1 MPTQLARPT
10 EATPPQPLPEA
21 SVPQHGERYESPQLY
36 GERPTTELQDTDV
49 EKVTDR
55 EVLLQMLL
63 NEDEYKQAKESGLD
77 TLFHH
82 DDDLG
87 KDSLRHI
94 LCGELSGD
102 QRIPKGFHHV
112 PSAQKMSLEDGYGNL
127 LTRVERVV
135 DAAGNEIERQPGIP
149 YNAEVV
155 VDGKEKE
162 TLRRSK
168 TNRTQTELVRSR
180 STMFPDEMSPLE
192 IMQSI
197 NTAINN
203 ADPAHDKIIK
213 LPNGSAYYNLIG
225 TVPLD
230 EGKYSMGVCVSMNLE
245 TMTVVTA
252 FPSMQHSGTIP
263 RAEGL
268 AAPSQPEVASA
279 AGGIALGGKGA
290 HHV

>member
-1 MPTQLARPT
+1 MPS
-10 EATPPQPLPEA
+10 QPLLET
-21 SVPQHGERYESPQLY
+21 SLSEQDRQYGVPHLHGEHHTNE
-36 GERPTTELQDTDV
+36 TQDTDA
-49 EKVTDR
+49 EIMTDR

-63 NEDEYKQAKESGLD
+63 NEDEYKEAKEGGLD
-77 TLFHH
+77 QLFHH
-82 DDDLG
+82 DDESG

-112 PSAQKMSLEDGYGNL
+112 PSANKMSLEDGYGNL
-127 LTRVERVV
+127 LTRIERVV
-135 DAAGNEIERQPGIP
+135 DSAGNEIERPSGLP
-149 YNAEVV
+149 YSAEVV

-168 TNRTQTELVRSR
+168 TRRAETELVRSI

-192 IMQSI
+192 IMKSI
-197 NTAINN
+197 NTAIHN
-203 ADPAHDKIIK
+203 ADPAHDKVAKI
-213 LPNGSAYYNLIG
+213 PNGRAYYNLVG

-230 EGKYSMGVCVSMNLE
+230 EGNYNMGVCVSMDLE

-252 FPSMQHSGTIP
+252 FPSMRHSGTIP
-263 RAEGL
+263 RTEGL
-268 AAPSQPEVASA
+268 IAPSQPEVASA

-290 HHV
+290 HHG